1 MLGNV
6 GKENHLGAGRI
17 RLNWSRNIER
27 KEKGERFLYT
37 VQGKRGRRIGK
48 KKERRNKEKKNTVV
62 GREG

>member
-37 VQGKRGRRIGK
+37 RKEGK
-48 KKERRNKEKKNTVV
+48 KNR
-62 GREG
+62 

>member
-27 KEKGERFLYT
+27 KEKGEVPLY
-37 VQGKRGRRIGK
+37 
-48 KKERRNKEKKNTVV
+48 KEITRKEEMKN
-62 GREG
+62 RQEDRAKE